1 MDTAIAATI
10 LIPPIESSPDRL
22 PVGEDLLF
30 NYLIATCLLGASL
43 LQASP
48 LKQSTPRALIT
59 SRSDVVTPEATKDK
73 PQYMIRVMPKDEELE
88 ELSKLVDFFAHG
100 ETGSPSGS
108 TGSPHTTSYGSYSPS
123 RDDLTEPLLP
133 PPVEQSEPNYYA
145 VKPKKTKSKKYSPT
159 QKLINLKNTDGVEK
173 NANEKSRPDNS
184 DKGGRGSSEE
194 EDTFFLDAIDLDR
207 LLASAL
213 LGEQDAQSEATAV
226 SGRSL
231 LPLRLDELNRG
242 EFVPSRNRR
251 VDQYTRRVAG
261 EDEGARIDFQ
271 MHGHHG
277 PNSYK
282 FGYDTGEGK
291 NRQFHVEERDNKGNV
306 RGRYGYY
313 MRSGKFRIV
322 NYSSSPET
330 GFRIEP

>member
-1 MDTAIAATI
+1 
-10 LIPPIESSPDRL
+10 
-22 PVGEDLLF
+22 
-30 NYLIATCLLGASL
+30 IATCLVGATL
-43 LQASP
+43 LHASP
-48 LKQSTPRALIT
+48 LKQSKPRALVT
-59 SRSDVVTPEATKDK
+59 SRADVVAPEETKDK
-73 PQYMIRVMPKDEELE
+73 TQYMIRVMPKDEELA
-88 ELSKLVDFFAHG
+88 ELSKLVDFFANG
-100 ETGSPSGS
+100 ETGSPSAS

-145 VKPKKTKSKKYSPT
+145 IKPKKSKGKKYIPT
-159 QKLINLKNTDGVEK
+159 QKLINLKQTDTVEK
-173 NANEKSRPDNS
+173 EKAPKEQSGD
-184 DKGGRGSSEE
+184 
-194 EDTFFLDAIDLDR
+194 EDTFFLDAIDLDK

-213 LGEQDAQSEATAV
+213 LGEQDAQSEASGV

-231 LPLRLDELNRG
+231 LPLRLEELNRG
-242 EFVPSRNRR
+242 EFVPSQNRR

-291 NRQFHVEERDNKGNV
+291 NRQFHVEERDSKGNV

>member
-1 MDTAIAATI
+1 MKL
-10 LIPPIESSPDRL
+10 LI
-22 PVGEDLLF
+22 V
-30 NYLIATCLLGASL
+30 IATCLLGATL

-59 SRSDVVTPEATKDK
+59 SREDRPEVAAADETQKDK
-73 PQYMIRVMPKDEELE
+73 PHYMIRVMPKDEELE
-88 ELSKLVDFFAHG
+88 ELSKLVDFFAIG
-100 ETGSPSGS
+100 ETGSPSAS
-108 TGSPHTTSYGSYSPS
+108 TGSPLTTSYGSYSPS

-145 VKPKKTKSKKYSPT
+145 AKPKKTKGKKYIPS
-159 QKLINLKNTDGVEK
+159 QKLINLKNAGADDSVAEKGATDKTRNGKARVE
-173 NANEKSRPDNS
+173 ASS
-184 DKGGRGSSEE
+184 D
-194 EDTFFLDAIDLDR
+194 EDTFFLDAIDLDK

-213 LGEQDAQSEATAV
+213 LGEQDARAEATSA
-226 SGRSL
+226 GRSL

-251 VDQYTRRVAG
+251 VDQYTRPVAG

-291 NRQFHVEERDNKGNV
+291 NRQFHVEERDSKGNV

>member
-1 MDTAIAATI
+1 MKLLIVIAT
-10 LIPPIESSPDRL
+10 
-22 PVGEDLLF
+22 
-30 NYLIATCLLGASL
+30 TCLLGATL
-43 LQASP
+43 LRASP
-48 LKQSTPRALIT
+48 LKQSTPRALVT

-88 ELSKLVDFFAHG
+88 ELSKLVDFFANG
-100 ETGSPSGS
+100 ETGSPSAS
-108 TGSPHTTSYGSYSPS
+108 TGSPHTTSYGSYSPR
-123 RDDLTEPLLP
+123 RDDLSEPLLP

-145 VKPKKTKSKKYSPT
+145 AKPKKNKGKKYIPT
-159 QKLINLKNTDGVEK
+159 QKLINLKHTEQVEK
-173 NANEKSRPDNS
+173 NANEKSRQDS
-184 DKGGRGSSEE
+184 DKVRDSSE

-213 LGEQDAQSEATAV
+213 LGEQDARSEATAAV
-226 SGRSL
+226 GRAL
-231 LPLRLDELNRG
+231 LPLRLEELNSG

>member
-1 MDTAIAATI
+1 MKL
-10 LIPPIESSPDRL
+10 LI
-22 PVGEDLLF
+22 V
-30 NYLIATCLLGASL
+30 IATCLLGATL
-43 LQASP
+43 LAASP
-48 LKQSTPRALIT
+48 LKQSKPRALVT
-59 SRSDVVTPEATKDK
+59 SRADVVAPEETKDK

-100 ETGSPSGS
+100 ETGSPSAS

-145 VKPKKTKSKKYSPT
+145 IKPKKSKGKKYIPS
-159 QKLINLKNTDGVEK
+159 QKLINLKNPDTAEK
-173 NANEKSRPDNS
+173 DAEGEKVAAAGKAARS
-184 DKGGRGSSEE
+184 E
-194 EDTFFLDAIDLDR
+194 EDTFFLDAIDLDK

-213 LGEQDAQSEATAV
+213 LGEQDAQSEASA
-226 SGRSL
+226 RSL
-231 LPLRLDELNRG
+231 LPLRLEELNRG

-291 NRQFHVEERDNKGNV
+291 NRQFHVEERDSKGNV

>member
-1 MDTAIAATI
+1 MKL
-10 LIPPIESSPDRL
+10 LI
-22 PVGEDLLF
+22 V
-30 NYLIATCLLGASL
+30 
-43 LQASP
+43 ASP
-48 LKQSTPRALIT
+48 LKQNTPRALVT
-59 SRSDVVTPEATKDK
+59 SREDKVEATAADEPHKDK
-73 PQYMIRVMPKDEELE
+73 PHYMIRVMPKDEELE
-88 ELSKLVDFFAHG
+88 ELSKLVDFFAIG
-100 ETGSPSGS
+100 ETGSPSAS
-108 TGSPHTTSYGSYSPS
+108 TGSPLTTSYGSYSPS

-133 PPVEQSEPNYYA
+133 PPIEQNEPNYYA
-145 VKPKKTKSKKYSPT
+145 AKPKKTKGKKYIPS
-159 QKLINLKNTDGVEK
+159 QKLINLKNGASGDDTADEK
-173 NANEKSRPDNS
+173 GASEKSRNGKARVEAAS
-184 DKGGRGSSEE
+184 D
-194 EDTFFLDAIDLDR
+194 EDTFFLDAIDLDK

-213 LGEQDAQSEATAV
+213 LGEHDARAEATSVA
-226 SGRSL
+226 RSL

-251 VDQYTRRVAG
+251 VDQYTRPVAG

>member
-1 MDTAIAATI
+1 MKL
-10 LIPPIESSPDRL
+10 LI
-22 PVGEDLLF
+22 VF
-30 NYLIATCLLGASL
+30 ATCLLGATL
-43 LQASP
+43 LEASP
-48 LKQSTPRALIT
+48 LKQSTPRALVT
-59 SRSDVVTPEATKDK
+59 SRADVVATDATKEK
-73 PQYMIRVMPKDEELE
+73 PHYMIRVMPKDDEMED
-88 ELSKLVDFFAHG
+88 LSKLVDFFAIG
-100 ETGSPSGS
+100 ETGSLSAS

-145 VKPKKTKSKKYSPT
+145 AKPKKTKGKKYIPT
-159 QKLINLKNTDGVEK
+159 QKLINLKNADTVEK
-173 NANEKSRPDNS
+173 HANEKSRQASTERPESS
-184 DKGGRGSSEE
+184 D
-194 EDTFFLDAIDLDR
+194 EDTFFLDAIDLDK

-213 LGEQDAQSEATAV
+213 LGEQDARAEATGIE
-226 SGRSL
+226 GRSL
-231 LPLRLDELNRG
+231 LPLRLDELNHG
-242 EFVPSRNRR
+242 EFVPSRTRR

-291 NRQFHVEERDNKGNV
+291 NRQFHVEERDSKGNV

>member
-1 MDTAIAATI
+1 MKL
-10 LIPPIESSPDRL
+10 LI
-22 PVGEDLLF
+22 V
-30 NYLIATCLLGASL
+30 IATCLVGATL
-43 LQASP
+43 IAASP
-48 LKQSTPRALIT
+48 LKQSNPRALVT
-59 SRSDVVTPEATKDK
+59 RRADVVVPEETKDK
-73 PQYMIRVMPKDEELE
+73 TQYMIRVMPKDEELE
-88 ELSKLVDFFAHG
+88 ELSKIVDFFANG
-100 ETGSPSGS
+100 ETGSPSAS

-145 VKPKKTKSKKYSPT
+145 IKPKKTKGKKYIPS
-159 QKLINLKNTDGVEK
+159 QKLINLKNTDTVTG
-173 NANEKSRPDNS
+173 EKSEQEKVRQGE
-184 DKGGRGSSEE
+184 KASSE
-194 EDTFFLDAIDLDR
+194 EDTFFLDAIDLDK

-213 LGEQDAQSEATAV
+213 GLGEHDAQSEASGV

-231 LPLRLDELNRG
+231 LPLRLEELNRG

-271 MHGHHG
+271 MHGHNG

-291 NRQFHVEERDNKGNV
+291 NRQFHVEERDSKGNV

>member
-1 MDTAIAATI
+1 MKLLIVLAI
-10 LIPPIESSPDRL
+10 
-22 PVGEDLLF
+22 
-30 NYLIATCLLGASL
+30 CLVGASF
-43 LQASP
+43 LQATP
-48 LKQSTPRALIT
+48 IRQNKPRALVT
-59 SRSDVVTPEATKDK
+59 SREDVVTAEATKDK
-73 PQYMIRVMPKDEELE
+73 PQYLIQVKPKDEVED
-88 ELSKLVDFFAHG
+88 ELSKLVDFFAIG
-100 ETGSPSGS
+100 EIGSPSES

-145 VKPKKTKSKKYSPT
+145 AKPKKNKGKKYIPT
-159 QKLINLKNTDGVEK
+159 QKLINLKNSADGGAEK
-173 NANEKSRPDNS
+173 QTHEKPRKTKGETAAES
-184 DKGGRGSSEE
+184 DYSD
-194 EDTFFLDAIDLDR
+194 EDTFFLDAIDLDK

-213 LGEQDAQSEATAV
+213 LGEHDAKAEA
-226 SGRSL
+226 SGATGRAL
-231 LPLRLDELNRG
+231 LPLHLAELNHG
-242 EFVPSRNRR
+242 EFVPSRTRR
-251 VDQYTRRVAG
+251 VDQYTRPLAR

-271 MHGHHG
+271 MHGHNG

-291 NRQFHVEERDNKGNV
+291 NRQFHIEERDAAGNV
-306 RGRYGYY
+306 RGSYGYY

>member
-1 MDTAIAATI
+1 MKL
-10 LIPPIESSPDRL
+10 LI
-22 PVGEDLLF
+22 V
-30 NYLIATCLLGASL
+30 IATCLLGAATL

-48 LKQSTPRALIT
+48 LKQSTPRALVT

-73 PQYMIRVMPKDEELE
+73 PQYMIHVMPKDEELE
-88 ELSKLVDFFAHG
+88 ELSKLVDFFANG

-145 VKPKKTKSKKYSPT
+145 AKPKKTKGKKYSPT
-159 QKLINLKNTDGVEK
+159 QKLINLKHTDAVEK
-173 NANEKSRPDNS
+173 NANEKSRQGNS
-184 DKGGRGSSEE
+184 DKARHESSEE

-213 LGEQDAQSEATAV
+213 LGEQDARSEATAG
-226 SGRSL
+226 SARSL

-261 EDEGARIDFQ
+261 EDEG
-271 MHGHHG
+271 
-277 PNSYK
+277 
-282 FGYDTGEGK
+282 
-291 NRQFHVEERDNKGNV
+291 
-306 RGRYGYY
+306 
-313 MRSGKFRIV
+313 RIV
-322 NYSSSPET
+322 SST
-330 GFRIEP
+330 

>member
-1 MDTAIAATI
+1 MKL
-10 LIPPIESSPDRL
+10 LI
-22 PVGEDLLF
+22 V
-30 NYLIATCLLGASL
+30 IATCLLGAATL

-48 LKQSTPRALIT
+48 LKQSTPRALVT

-73 PQYMIRVMPKDEELE
+73 PQYMIHVMPKDEELE
-88 ELSKLVDFFAHG
+88 ELSKLVDFFANG

-145 VKPKKTKSKKYSPT
+145 AKPKKTKGKKYSPT
-159 QKLINLKNTDGVEK
+159 QKLINLKHTDAVEK
-173 NANEKSRPDNS
+173 NANEKSRQGNS
-184 DKGGRGSSEE
+184 DKARHESSEE

-213 LGEQDAQSEATAV
+213 LGEQDARSEATAG
-226 SGRSL
+226 SARSL

-291 NRQFHVEERDNKGNV
+291 NRQFHVEERDSKGNV

>member
-1 MDTAIAATI
+1 M
-10 LIPPIESSPDRL
+10 LR
-22 PVGEDLLF
+22 
-30 NYLIATCLLGASL
+30 
-43 LQASP
+43 ASP
-48 LKQSTPRALIT
+48 LKRSTPRALVT
-59 SRSDVVTPEATKDK
+59 SREDVVTKREDVMANREDVVTAEPTKEK
-73 PQYMIRVMPKDEELE
+73 PQYLIRVMPKDDELD
-88 ELSKLVDFFAHG
+88 ELSKLVDFFAIG
-100 ETGSPSGS
+100 ETGSPSES
-108 TGSPHTTSYGSYSPS
+108 TGSPHTTSYGTYSPS

-145 VKPKKTKSKKYSPT
+145 AKPKKSKSKKYIPT
-159 QKLINLKNTDGVEK
+159 QKLINLKNTGDGVEK
-173 NANEKSRPDNS
+173 AANEKSRQGKEAREES
-184 DKGGRGSSEE
+184 D
-194 EDTFFLDAIDLDR
+194 EDTFFLDAIDLDK

-213 LGEQDAQSEATAV
+213 LGEGDARAEATGV
-226 SGRSL
+226 SSRSY
-231 LPLRLDELNRG
+231 LPLRYDELNHG

-271 MHGHHG
+271 MHGHNG